1 MLFNKVLLALAVSG
15 LAERAV
21 AQFGDQNQD
30 QNQNQN
36 QDQNQGQN
44 NGAQGQGAATSAV
57 QGNQAANTAA
67 STAAAATG
75 GAGGAGG
82 ESDTLNANAIQT
94 GSDFSGQEA
103 GASGI
108 KTGQAP
114 AAT

>member
-15 LAERAV
+15 FAERAI
-21 AQFGDQNQD
+21 AQSGDQNGQED
-30 QNQNQN
+30 QNQN

-44 NGAQGQGAATSAV
+44 NAGQGQGQGAATSIV
-57 QGNQAANTAA
+57 QGNQAASTAA
-67 STAAAATG
+67 SSAAVAT
-75 GAGGAGG
+75 GGAGG
-82 ESDTLNANAIQT
+82 ESDTLNADAIQT

-114 AAT
+114 AST

>member
-1 MLFNKVLLALAVSG
+1 MLFNKILLAVAVSCF
-15 LAERAV
+15 AERAI
-21 AQFGDQNQD
+21 AQNQD
-30 QNQNQN
+30 QN

-44 NGAQGQGAATSAV
+44 QDQNQGQNQGQGAAS
-57 QGNQAANTAA
+57 TAA
-67 STAAAATG
+67 SAAAAAT
-75 GAGGAGG
+75 GGAGG

-94 GSDFSGQEA
+94 GSDFSGQQA

>member
-15 LAERAV
+15 FAERAI
-21 AQFGDQNQD
+21 AQFED

-36 QDQNQGQN
+36 QDQNQNQNQGQN
-44 NGAQGQGAATSAV
+44 NAGQAATSIV

-67 STAAAATG
+67 STAAVETS
-75 GAGGAGG
+75 GAGG
-82 ESDTLNANAIQT
+82 ESDTLNADAIQT